1 MLVLT
6 RKAGESI
13 VIGSQV
19 RITVLEMQGRQIRL
33 GIDAPPEIPVH
44 RGEVYERIKEEN
56 KPGRHGWQGRAQGF
70 EHCLERGGEVRRIL
84 ALGETR
90 SQRLELSSHCGG
102 QPHGFPCS
110 GIGTTSTSVFGQI
123 LS

>member
-33 GIDAPPEIPVH
+33 GIDAPPDVLVL
-44 RGEVYERIKEEN
+44 REE
-56 KPGRHGWQGRAQGF
+56 
-70 EHCLERGGEVRRIL
+70 LEPH
-84 ALGETR
+84 ET
-90 SQRLELSSHCGG
+90 SDQK
-102 QPHGFPCS
+102 
-110 GIGTTSTSVFGQI
+110 VA
-123 LS
+123 